1 MGALLMELWAFM
13 REWKTFWVLPM
24 ITTLLLLASLIVF
37 TQGSVVAVDHLGLPL
52 SATQNNYLSR

>member
-1 MGALLMELWAFM
+1 MGALLMELWVFM
-13 REWKTFWVLPM
+13 RERKKFWLVPI

-37 TQGSVVAVDHLGLPL
+37 TQGSVVAVEHLGRPL